1 MLMLNLKQHYKL
13 RFVTFD
19 SKNRAARTWSSWS
32 FSQGGPTPPNSCG
45 YRITGLQSLICFMAL
60 TLGKKQKKEIK
71 LHGHAFGCW
80 ICVPSLKCKIKLY
93 YSRAA
98 CFSPS
103 FLSSYHWPPTDL
115 HHFSGWRWSSSWK
128 DALLTRDSWW
138 FWRWNAHRGSMSIRG
153 QVDVVLVAHLA
164 SPIFHPF

>member
-1 MLMLNLKQHYKL
+1 MEFLEFFAGRANTTKFMRVSHY
-13 RFVTFD
+13 
-19 SKNRAARTWSSWS
+19 RAAK
-32 FSQGGPTPPNSCG
+32 FDLLYGPDS
-45 YRITGLQSLICFMAL
+45 
-60 TLGKKQKKEIK
+60 GKKAKKKEIK